1 MTALTI
7 VLMALV
13 VIGCIIIYTG
23 VIVRAGV
30 LFLRSLFDPILY
42 GEGDEDDAADDD
54 RDGAPNET

>member
-1 MTALTI
+1 MTALAI

-42 GEGDEDDAADDD
+42 GEGDED
-54 RDGAPNET
+54 GAPNET